1 MMSLKRFQDPDRQRS
16 FLWLFYAGFVL
27 ILLGE
32 SILLPTELT
41 PVFLSQIGSILHW
54 LGAGLL
60 LLRIATLLPAY
71 PRYTLTCICLLV
83 AFRASFF
90 LADPISPKLYVM
102 ALVMAASHGS
112 DMKVNLRLFL
122 AYLVLFLL
130 ALPAAYLLGWAG
142 NLVKHIGSL
151 QGSSFGFKS
160 PNSLAAFLALAV
172 SVGLYLTKERRWAV
186 VFAVCWSA
194 AALTFL
200 LTLSRSQVLLLLVL
214 PVLHLFLQKFRPKP
228 WLLAALPFACLALSV
243 LLAIHY
249 GPGYGTNTFESRFS
263 IPAMVY
269 EKYGLSPFGQECGL
283 RNWFKGVY
291 PYRLAIDNGYLAIF
305 LCRGVFIGVA
315 ALAVMA
321 HLLYL
326 VGKKGDAL
334 LTAMTCCMTVL
345 GMMEGIP
352 FFVKFS
358 FLPLLYVPLL
368 EELEPEGRKITLP
381 VAFVLAFSLLTYMF
395 MPWHPRRD
403 RPHPYGTLADI
414 PVPAGFERMG
424 TTPGSFSDYVENL
437 PLARPDSV
445 LAGYEEAPS
454 DTLVRGCYRV
464 VDFPL
469 VDEYEQCADVCIRLR
484 AEYLYRENRF
494 YKIRFVDTREKTL
507 QYHYGACRQQFIR
520 YLRKVYAWSNTE
532 SLRASLPPLPM
543 DGLAPGDIFVYDKD
557 ARPGSRYGHAVMVAA
572 VAVDTVTRQKAVLLI
587 QGSTPACDIHVVAN
601 PAAPDLSPWYLLEA
615 SADTSATPMVT
626 VGSAVFYE
634 EDIRRF

>member
-1 MMSLKRFQDPDRQRS
+1 MLLSLAAFTA
-16 FLWLFYAGFVL
+16 FYAD
-27 ILLGE
+27 I
-32 SILLPTELT
+32 
-41 PVFLSQIGSILHW
+41 
-54 LGAGLL
+54 
-60 LLRIATLLPAY
+60 
-71 PRYTLTCICLLV
+71 
-83 AFRASFF
+83 
-90 LADPISPKLYVM
+90 PI
-102 ALVMAASHGS
+102 
-112 DMKVNLRLFL
+112 LFL
-122 AYLVLFLL
+122 VYQIRPLELFQLSTPDSDRMLSFHQTRIFRVFFLL
-130 ALPAAYLLGWAG
+130 ALPASYLLGWAG

-194 AALTFL
+194 AVLTFL
-200 LTLSRSQVLLLLVL
+200 LTLSRSQVLLLVVL

-263 IPAMVY
+263 IPALVY

-291 PYRLAIDNGYLAIF
+291 PYRLAIDNGYLALL
-305 LCRGVFIGVA
+305 LCRGVFICLA

-334 LTAMTCCMTVL
+334 LTAMACCMTVL

-381 VAFVLAFSLLTYMF
+381 VAFVLAFSILTFMF

-403 RPHPYGTLADI
+403 LPHPYGTLADI

-532 SLRASLPPLPM
+532 SLRASLPQQPV

-615 SADTSATPMVT
+615 SADTTSSPMVT

>member
-1 MMSLKRFQDPDRQRS
+1 MNLKRFQDPNLQRS
-16 FLWLFYAGFVL
+16 LLWLFYAGFIL
-27 ILLGE
+27 LLLGE
-32 SILLPTELT
+32 PRMMPSERT
-41 PVFLSQIGSILHW
+41 PVFFNQAGSLLHW

-60 LLRIATLLPAY
+60 LLRIATLFPAY
-71 PRYTLTCICLLV
+71 PRYTLTCICMLV
-83 AFRASFF
+83 AFRSSFF
-90 LADPISPKLYVM
+90 LADPISPKLYDI
-102 ALVMAASHGS
+102 ALVMAASRGS
-112 DMKVNLRLFL
+112 DLKVNLRIFL
-122 AYLVLFLL
+122 AYLVLFLV
-130 ALPAAYLLGWAG
+130 ALPASYLLGWAG
-142 NLVKHIGSL
+142 NMVKHIGSL

-160 PNSLAAFLALAV
+160 PNSLAAFIVLAV
-172 SVGLYLTKERRWAV
+172 FVGLYLTRERRWAV
-186 VFAVCWSA
+186 VCAVCWSVA
-194 AALTFL
+194 VPTFL
-200 LTLSRSQVLLLLVL
+200 LTLSRSQVLLLVVL
-214 PVLHLFLQKFRPKP
+214 PLLHLFLQKFRPKP

-249 GPGYGTNTFESRFS
+249 GPGYGSDSFASRFS
-263 IPAMVY
+263 IPALVY
-269 EKYGLSPFGQECGL
+269 EKYGLSSFGQDCLL
-283 RNWFKGVY
+283 RDWFKGEF
-291 PYRLAIDNGYLAIF
+291 PYLLPIDNGYLALF
-305 LCRGVFIGVA
+305 LCRGVFIGIA
-315 ALAVMA
+315 ALVVLA

-326 VGKKGDAL
+326 IGKKGDAL
-334 LTAMTCCMTVL
+334 LTAMVCCLTVL

-352 FFVKFS
+352 FLLKFS

-368 EELEPEGRKITLP
+368 EEMEPRGRKTTLP
-381 VAFVLAFSLLTYMF
+381 VAFVLAFSILAYLF
-395 MPWHPRRD
+395 VPWHPRRD

-424 TTPGSFSDYVENL
+424 TDPGSFSDYVEHL

-454 DTLVRGCYRV
+454 DTLVRNCFQV

-494 YKIRFVDTREKTL
+494 RRIRFVDTREKTL
-507 QYHYGACRQQFIR
+507 RYRYGACRRQFIR
-520 YLRKVYAWSNTE
+520 YLRKVFAWSNTE
-532 SLRASLPPLPM
+532 SLRASLSRQLV
-543 DGLAPGDIFVYDKD
+543 DGLAPGDIFVYEKD

-601 PAAPDLSPWYLLEA
+601 PAVPDLSPWYLLEA
-615 SADTSATPMVT
+615 SADTASTPMVT

>member
-1 MMSLKRFQDPDRQRS
+1 MNLKRFQDPNLQRS
-16 FLWLFYAGFVL
+16 FLWLFYAGFIL

-32 SILLPTELT
+32 SILLPTERT

-130 ALPAAYLLGWAG
+130 ALPASYLLGWAG

-194 AALTFL
+194 AVLTFL
-200 LTLSRSQVLLLLVL
+200 LTLSRSQVLLLVVL

-228 WLLAALPFACLALSV
+228 WLLAALPFACLALC
-243 LLAIHY
+243 
-249 GPGYGTNTFESRFS
+249 
-263 IPAMVY
+263 
-269 EKYGLSPFGQECGL
+269 GLSPFGQDCNL
-283 RNWFKGVY
+283 RGWFKDEF
-291 PYRLAIDNGYLAIF
+291 PYRLAIDNGYLALL
-305 LCRGVFIGVA
+305 LCRGVFICLA

-334 LTAMTCCMTVL
+334 LTAMACCMTVL

-381 VAFVLAFSLLTYMF
+381 VAFVLAFSILTFMF
-395 MPWHPRRD
+395 MGRHPGPGRIRADGHRSRKFLRLRGEPSARASRFRPGRIRRSPV
-403 RPHPYGTLADI
+403 RYPGAWLLPGRGLPVGRRIRAVCRRLHSPAGGV
-414 PVPAGFERMG
+414 PVPGEPLLQDPFCRHAGKDA
-424 TTPGSFSDYVENL
+424 PV
-437 PLARPDSV
+437 PL
-445 LAGYEEAPS
+445 
-454 DTLVRGCYRV
+454 
-464 VDFPL
+464 
-469 VDEYEQCADVCIRLR
+469 
-484 AEYLYRENRF
+484 
-494 YKIRFVDTREKTL
+494 
-507 QYHYGACRQQFIR
+507 
-520 YLRKVYAWSNTE
+520 W
-532 SLRASLPPLPM
+532 SLPPAAHPLPPE
-543 DGLAPGDIFVYDKD
+543 GLHLEQYGILAGLLAPTACRRTG
-557 ARPGSRYGHAVMVAA
+557 ARRHF
-572 VAVDTVTRQKAVLLI
+572 RL
-587 QGSTPACDIHVVAN
+587 
-601 PAAPDLSPWYLLEA
+601 
-615 SADTSATPMVT
+615 
-626 VGSAVFYE
+626 
-634 EDIRRF
+634 